1 MQGFSSS
8 YSCLRYEITCLS
20 EDQAWACHR
29 GSVAFGSERN
39 SCFAELRRTTRTQ
52 DHKPVLSTRQRTDPP
67 GLDSCP
73 RFGHHKLQQRSSLDV
88 PPRRQALK
96 QTNCKTSDRQRG
108 AHCECNRF
116 TDTVA
121 IRSDN
126 KPLFRQIFRLMVA
139 FKCIPWRSS
148 TETNHTTLDF
158 SSCSEAQL
166 LVKAVA
172 THGSLM
178 IGACFQLSSENTT
191 ARQLERA
198 RQHLTPKGTDI
209 TNFRKFWALTFLPA

>member
-1 MQGFSSS
+1 MPK
-8 YSCLRYEITCLS
+8 I
-20 EDQAWACHR
+20 W
-29 GSVAFGSERN
+29 
-39 SCFAELRRTTRTQ
+39 
-52 DHKPVLSTRQRTDPP
+52 
-67 GLDSCP
+67 
-73 RFGHHKLQQRSSLDV
+73 HHKLQQRSSLDV
-88 PPRRQALK
+88 PPRRQA
-96 QTNCKTSDRQRG
+96 QTNTNNETSDVLRG

-121 IRSDN
+121 LRSDN
-126 KPLFRQIFRLMVA
+126 KPLFRQIFKLMVA

-172 THGSLM
+172 THGSLV

-198 RQHLTPKGTDI
+198 RQHLTSEGKDI
-209 TNFRKFWALTFLPA
+209 TNFGKFWALTFLLA